1 MLEASAAAAEQIIL
15 GLRLDV
21 GVPLL
26 AFLEPPFDE
35 TLAWANGAGLVEQTT
50 DGRIRLTTNGRL
62 LSNEI
67 FARLI

>member
-1 MLEASAAAAEQIIL
+1 MI
-15 GLRLDV
+15 
-21 GVPLL
+21 

-35 TLAWANGAGLVEQTT
+35 TLAWADSAGLIEQTA

-67 FARLI
+67 FARLV